1 MQFSRPNAE
10 LWIPDGTPEDAAL
23 ARTTHM
29 AIGAHQDDLEIM
41 AFEGILACY
50 GLKDKWFLGVVMTDG
65 ASSARAG
72 LPGSNLYANYTDE
85 EMKAVRCTE
94 QKKAAFVGE
103 YTAQALLDHPSES
116 VKDNDNLGP
125 VEDIQKLLMAARP
138 EVVYLHNLADKH
150 ATHIAVCLRCIQ
162 ALREIPRDIR
172 PKRVVGCEVWRD
184 LDWLVDSDKV
194 VFRLDHHENLAWA
207 LIGVFDSQIEGGKR
221 YDVATIGRR
230 RAHAT
235 YHESRVVDANSM
247 LNFGM
252 DLTPLI
258 EDDSLDVS
266 EYVLAHVD
274 RFRKDVSDKLAQ
286 FSPRQ
291 S

>member
-1 MQFSRPNAE
+1 MQFTRPTAE
-10 LWIPDGTPEDAAL
+10 LWIPDSTPEDVAL

-41 AFEGILACY
+41 AFEGILAGY
-50 GLKDKWFLGVVMTDG
+50 GLKDKWFLGVIMTDG

-72 LPGSNLYANYTDE
+72 LPGSNLYANYSDE
-85 EMKAVRCTE
+85 EMKAVRRAE
-94 QKKAAFVGE
+94 QKKAAVIGE
-103 YTAQALLDHPSES
+103 YTAQALLDHPSAS
-116 VKDNDNLGP
+116 VKDAENRAP
-125 VEDIQKLLMAARP
+125 VEDVKKLLEASRP

-150 ATHIAVCLRCIQ
+150 ATHIAVSLRCIA
-162 ALREIPRDIR
+162 ALRELPKEQR

-258 EDDSLDVS
+258 EDDTLDIS
-266 EYVLAHVD
+266 KYVLSHVD
-274 RFRKDVSDKLAQ
+274 RFRQDVASNLAA
-286 FSPRQ
+286 FASRK
-291 S
+291 

>member
-1 MQFSRPNAE
+1 
-10 LWIPDGTPEDAAL
+10 
-23 ARTTHM
+23 M

-50 GLKDKWFLGVVMTDG
+50 GLKDKWFLGVVVTDG

-72 LPGSNLYANYTDE
+72 LPGYNLYANYTDE
-85 EMKAVRCTE
+85 DMKAVRRTE

-103 YTAQALLDHPSES
+103 YTAQALLDHPSAA
-116 VKDNDNLGP
+116 VKDGDNRGP
-125 VEDIQKLLMAARP
+125 VEDIKRLLEAAKP

-150 ATHIAVCLRCIQ
+150 ATHIAVCLRCIE
-162 ALREIPRDIR
+162 ALRELPRENR
-172 PKRVVGCEVWRD
+172 PLRVVGCEVWRD

-235 YHESRVVDANSM
+235 YHESRVVDESVM
-247 LNFGM
+247 LNIGM

-258 EDDSLDVS
+258 EDDSLDIS
-266 EYVLAHVD
+266 GFVLSHVD
-274 RFRKDVSDKLAQ
+274 RFRADVAAKLAE
-286 FSPRQ
+286 FGG
-291 S
+291 

>member
-10 LWIPDGTPEDAAL
+10 LWIPDDTPDDVAL

-41 AFEGILACY
+41 ALEGIIAGY
-50 GLKDKWFLGVVMTDG
+50 GVRDKWFLGVVMTDG

-85 EMKAVRCTE
+85 DMKAVRSVE
-94 QKKAAFVGE
+94 QKKAAFIGE
-103 YTAQALLDHPSES
+103 YTAQALLDHPSS
-116 VKDNDNLGP
+116 AVKDPSNRGP
-125 VEDIQKLLMAARP
+125 IEDVKKLLEAARP
-138 EVVYLHNLADKH
+138 ETVYLHNLADKH
-150 ATHIAVCLRCIQ
+150 ATHIAVSLRCLT
-162 ALREIPRDIR
+162 ALRELPKDARPR
-172 PKRVVGCEVWRD
+172 RVVGCEVWRD

-194 VFRLDHHENLAWA
+194 VFRLDNHENLAWA

-235 YHESRVVDANSM
+235 YHESRVVDTNQM

-258 EDDSLDVS
+258 EDDSLDIAD
-266 EYVLAHVD
+266 YVLGHVD
-274 RFRKDVSDKLAQ
+274 RFRADVAGKLAE
-286 FSPRQ
+286 FAPR
-291 S
+291 

>member
-1 MQFSRPNAE
+1 MQFSRPTAE
-10 LWIPDGTPEDAAL
+10 LWIPDNTPEDVAL

-41 AFEGILACY
+41 AFEGILAGY

-72 LPGSNLYANYTDE
+72 LPGSNLYANYSDE
-85 EMKAVRCTE
+85 EMKAVRRAE
-94 QKKAAFVGE
+94 QKKAAVIGE
-103 YTAQALLDHPSES
+103 YTAQALLDHPSAS
-116 VKDNDNLGP
+116 VKDAENRAP
-125 VEDIQKLLMAARP
+125 VEDVKKLLEASRP

-150 ATHIAVCLRCIQ
+150 ATHIAVSLRCIA
-162 ALREIPRDIR
+162 ALRELPKEQR

-258 EDDSLDVS
+258 EDDTLDIS
-266 EYVLAHVD
+266 KYVLSHVD
-274 RFRKDVSDKLAQ
+274 RFRQDVASNLAA
-286 FSPRQ
+286 FASRK
-291 S
+291 